1 VKTKERMRMSDRQ
14 TEANRRNAQ
23 LSTGPKTAEG
33 KAAVASNALKHGL
46 TGKQM
51 VLPGENPEDF
61 EAFRSDISNRLNLS
75 GELEGA
81 LAERLIADL
90 WRLRRVPALEVAL
103 YNRGYK
109 EEASENDLIIP
120 IRALHIYPEIFAS
133 LWRHENALKRSLSKT
148 LDDLQRLQE
157 QRASEHV
164 PTPAVVDVDVSVA
177 QNGAPPLESFYKTNP
192 N

>member
-1 VKTKERMRMSDRQ
+1 MRMSDRQ
-14 TEANRRNAQ
+14 IEANRRNAQ
-23 LSTGPKTAEG
+23 LSTGPRTAEG

-61 EAFRSDISNRLNLS
+61 EAFRSDISNQLNLS
-75 GELEGA
+75 GELEAA

-109 EEASENDLIIP
+109 EKPSENDLIIP
-120 IRALHIYPEIFAS
+120 IRALHIYSEIFAS
-133 LWRHENALKRSLSKT
+133 LWRHENALKRSLSRT

-164 PTPAVVDVDVSVA
+164 PVPAVVDVDVSIA
-177 QNGAPPLESFYKTNP
+177 QNGAPQLESFYKTNP